1 MNTIFRIGK
10 TLLGKLR
17 NRRYRHSYMSEHVRR
32 GIAYQIRALRD
43 QLGWSQGAFACEL
56 GKPQSV
62 VSRLEDPKYGKVTV
76 QTLLEVASAFDV
88 ALQVR
93 FVSYSQFLRD
103 NQDRTSVAMLV
114 PSFADDAALDRGQ
127 LIVSPTDNDRSKS
140 IWLGDSNIVTSTKPA
155 GLELVP
161 A

>member
-1 MNTIFRIGK
+1 MVNTIFRIGK
-10 TLLGKLR
+10 TLLGKLQ

-43 QLGWSQGAFACEL
+43 QLGWSQGGFAREL

-76 QTLLEVASAFDV
+76 QTLLEVAGAFDV

-93 FVSYSQFLRD
+93 FVGYSQFLRD
-103 NQDRTSVAMLV
+103 NQDRTSVAMVV
-114 PSFADDAALDRGQ
+114 PSFTVDAALEQRPLGFNITCSNENKSPWPEKSVEISTRFSEFN
-127 LIVSPTDNDRSKS
+127 LVS
-140 IWLGDSNIVTSTKPA
+140 A
-155 GLELVP
+155 
-161 A
+161 

>member
-1 MNTIFRIGK
+1 MNMIFRIGK
-10 TLLGKLR
+10 TLLGKLQ

-43 QLGWSQGAFACEL
+43 QLGWSQGAFAGEL

-62 VSRLEDPKYGKVTV
+62 VSRLEDPTYGKVTI
-76 QTLLEVASAFDV
+76 QTLLEVAGAFDV

-93 FVSYSQFLRD
+93 FVGYSQFLRD

-114 PSFADDAALDRGQ
+114 PSFTDDAVLGQ
-127 LIVSPTDNDRSKS
+127 KHVSVSQTGGDENRSFWPKG
-140 IWLGDSNIVTSTKPA
+140 LGVVTSTRQSDP
-155 GLELVP
+155 GLV
-161 A
+161 AA